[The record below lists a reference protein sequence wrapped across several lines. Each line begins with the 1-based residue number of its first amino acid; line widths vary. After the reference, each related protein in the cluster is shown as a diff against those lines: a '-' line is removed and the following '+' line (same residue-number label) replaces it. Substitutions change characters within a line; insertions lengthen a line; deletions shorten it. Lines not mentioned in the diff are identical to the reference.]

1 MNKHPGL
8 FYSLCLC
15 VNILESDL
23 CKTVAQNVSGYWL
36 SKLLTKLAHR
46 EYAAMKL
53 TVLPDGLYLQALQW
67 LQ

>member
-1 MNKHPGL
+1 MDTD
-8 FYSLCLC
+8 FQSFW
-15 VNILESDL
+15 
-23 CKTVAQNVSGYWL
+23 Q
-36 SKLLTKLAHR
+36 LAHR